1 MIKKKIKLFNQKLN
15 LRMTKKI
22 QNNNNNKK
30 LNKNYKANLK
40 TKIYKKK
47 II

>member
-22 QNNNNNKK
+22 LNNNKK
-30 LNKNYKANLK
+30 LNKNNKANLK